1 MAEKF
6 KEQAVI
12 ISQEEIAPAIYSLWI
27 KTDKI
32 AQYAKAG
39 QFISIYCEDGSR
51 LLPRPI
57 SICEIDKE
65 DCALHLV
72 YRIAG
77 AGTEEFSQKQTGD
90 HLSVMGPLGN
100 GFPLKSKKA
109 FLIGGGIGIP
119 PMLELAKQLNC
130 EKQIILG
137 YRNSDMFLLDEF
149 KKQGEVY
156 IATEDGSVGTKGN
169 VLDAI
174 RAEGLTAD
182 VIYACGPTP
191 MLRALKAYA
200 EENGMECWLS
210 LEERMAC
217 GVGACLGCVCKSKEV
232 DSHSHVHNKRVCK
245 DGPVFLSTEVE
256 L

>member
-77 AGTEEFSQKQTGD
+77 AGTEEFSHEADRRSSRCDGTAWKRFPVKEQK
-90 HLSVMGPLGN
+90 SI
-100 GFPLKSKKA
+100 S
-109 FLIGGGIGIP
+109 
-119 PMLELAKQLNC
+119 
-130 EKQIILG
+130 
-137 YRNSDMFLLDEF
+137 
-149 KKQGEVY
+149 
-156 IATEDGSVGTKGN
+156 
-169 VLDAI
+169 
-174 RAEGLTAD
+174 
-182 VIYACGPTP
+182 
-191 MLRALKAYA
+191 
-200 EENGMECWLS
+200 
-210 LEERMAC
+210 
-217 GVGACLGCVCKSKEV
+217 
-232 DSHSHVHNKRVCK
+232 
-245 DGPVFLSTEVE
+245 
-256 L
+256 